1 VGVGR
6 KQKGE
11 IRAAKSAEWGSVWR
25 CSRAGVGKK
34 IGAIKRSVGVEIGG
48 LISWKLRARE
58 GGEE

>member
-1 VGVGR
+1 
-6 KQKGE
+6 
-11 IRAAKSAEWGSVWR
+11 
-25 CSRAGVGKK
+25 VGKK